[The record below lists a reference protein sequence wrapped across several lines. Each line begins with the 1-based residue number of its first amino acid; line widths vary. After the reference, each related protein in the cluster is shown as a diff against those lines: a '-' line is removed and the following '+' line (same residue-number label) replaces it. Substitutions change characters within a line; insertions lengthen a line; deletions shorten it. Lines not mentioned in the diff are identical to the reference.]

1 MNTNLIIKEFELKE
15 SKNSYSKMIKK
26 IDINI

>member
-15 SKNSYSKMIKK
+15 SKNSYFK
-26 IDINI
+26 ITKRFDRNL